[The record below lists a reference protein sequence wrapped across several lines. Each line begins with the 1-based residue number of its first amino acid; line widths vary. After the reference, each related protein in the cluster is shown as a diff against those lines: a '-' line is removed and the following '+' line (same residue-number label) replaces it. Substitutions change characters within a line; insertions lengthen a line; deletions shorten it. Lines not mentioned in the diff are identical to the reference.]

1 MNMQGFSKKAKGE
14 FGMNITFRSVT
25 DKEEQN
31 GWNWGSY
38 IRSIGS
44 VATNPMEMPLT
55 YGRLLKLFG
64 EPAFTSEN
72 LEDMYNYLILGTD
85 EEGNTYQ
92 LVAYSGPSGPAIGGD
107 SSNPKLAEVAA
118 ALDEYINAS
127 DYVDFDYTGIYEDY
141 DVEVK
146 MGIQNGEPYMEEN
159 EMEDIDFE
167 EML

>member
-1 MNMQGFSKKAKGE
+1 MAASEGMAADGRYMMNA
-14 FGMNITFRSVT
+14 
-25 DKEEQN
+25 
-31 GWNWGSY
+31 
-38 IRSIGS
+38 
-44 VATNPMEMPLT
+44 
-55 YGRLLKLFG
+55 
-64 EPAFTSEN
+64 
-72 LEDMYNYLILGTD
+72 
-85 EEGNTYQ
+85 
-92 LVAYSGPSGPAIGGD
+92 
-107 SSNPKLAEVAA
+107 AEVAA